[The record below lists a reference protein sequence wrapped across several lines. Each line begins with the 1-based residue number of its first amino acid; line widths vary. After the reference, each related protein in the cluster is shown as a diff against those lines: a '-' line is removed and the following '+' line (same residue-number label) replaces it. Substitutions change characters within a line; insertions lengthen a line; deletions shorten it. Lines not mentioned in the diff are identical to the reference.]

1 MELQY
6 VDGKILKNAL
16 ISAACLLEKNKKQV
30 DALNVFPVPDG
41 DTGTNM
47 SLTLMAAANEIKKSD
62 SLNIEEIADLAAK
75 GSLRGARGN
84 SGVILSQLLRGFAK
98 ALRGKKQA
106 STLVLAEAFQKAAL
120 TAYKAVMKPTEGTIL
135 TVARQASEH
144 AVRIAPNEKDINK
157 FMADVVKSAQRSLEK
172 TPDMLP
178 VLKQAGVVDAGGK
191 GLIYILMGATQDIST
206 DFEIASDTVH
216 PKADATVH
224 IDDEIVFGYCT
235 EFIINDT
242 ESTKIETFRKTIS
255 GYGDSMLVVGDDSII
270 KVHIHTNNPGKI
282 LEYAVELG
290 ELSDIKIDNMR
301 RQHRSIV
308 FNNQDDINNEDDKVT
323 EIKEI
328 SIIAVAAGD
337 GLKKIFKDL
346 GVDYVISGG
355 QTMNPS
361 AEDIL
366 DAVEKLNSDNIIILP
381 NNSNII
387 MTAEQTT
394 HLTEKKIHV
403 IPTKTIPQG
412 ISALIAFNQDL
423 DVYQNVERMVEALN
437 MVKTGQV
444 TYAIRD
450 TDFDGMKIKKDDILG
465 ILDKKIN
472 NSGSDID
479 KVALELID
487 SMVDD
492 DSEIITIYAG
502 DQISEQQGEQLKKEL
517 EQRYEDYEVEL
528 YMGGQPVYYYII
540 SVE

>member
-216 PKADATVH
+216 PEADATVH

>member
-216 PKADATVH
+216 PEADATVH

-308 FNNQDDINNEDDKVT
+308 FNDQDDINNEDDKVT